1 MLDQPNADEILEVV
15 TRWLREQLTG
25 QQQASTAFQARV
37 AANALDLV
45 RRQIADGDRL
55 ERESHARL
63 RALLGHDGQADALER
78 ELCERIR
85 ERRLDAS
92 TPGLMEHLMA
102 STLAKMSIDQPSYAS
117 YRRALANKE

>member
-1 MLDQPNADEILEVV
+1 MLDQPNADEILDVV
-15 TRWLREQLTG
+15 TRWLREQLSG
-25 QQQASTAFQARV
+25 QQPAPAAFQARV

-45 RRQIADGDRL
+45 RRQIAHGDRL
-55 ERESHARL
+55 ERESHERL
-63 RALLGHDGQADALER
+63 RALLGHDGEADALER

-117 YRRALANKE
+117 YRRALDNKE

>member
-15 TRWLREQLTG
+15 ARLLREQPTG
-25 QQQASTAFQARV
+25 SLPASAAFQARV

-55 ERESHARL
+55 ERESQARL
-63 RALLGHDGQADALER
+63 QVLLGHDGAADALER

-85 ERRLDAS
+85 ERQLDAA

-102 STLAKMSIDQPSYAS
+102 CTLAKMSIDQPTYAS
-117 YRRALANKE
+117 YRRALDNKE